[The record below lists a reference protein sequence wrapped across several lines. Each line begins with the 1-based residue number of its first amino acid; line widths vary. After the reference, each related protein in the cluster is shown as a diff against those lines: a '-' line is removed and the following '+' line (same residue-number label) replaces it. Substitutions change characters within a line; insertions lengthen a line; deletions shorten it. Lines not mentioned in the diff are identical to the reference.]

1 MEEEKKVEEVQAEEI
16 KVEEDKPVEEVK
28 PAEEAKPVEEAK
40 SVEEATEAD
49 NKFSLITFILAA
61 IGFALC
67 LDWIIGGIAGVIIGC
82 ISLKRA
88 KVAKASKNPYKV
100 FNKISLPVSIVD
112 IVFGALSIIGWTIWT
127 VFKVIEIIETAAQ

>member
-1 MEEEKKVEEVQAEEI
+1 MEEEKKVEEVQAEEV
-16 KVEEDKPVEEVK
+16 KAEEPKVEEVK

-67 LDWIIGGIAGVIIGC
+67 LDWIVGGIAGLILGC

-112 IVFGALSIIGWTIWT
+112 IVFGAIGIIVWT
-127 VFKVIEIIETAAQ
+127 VLFVLKVLKIIEEAGQ

>member
-1 MEEEKKVEEVQAEEI
+1 MEEEKKVEEVQAEEV
-16 KVEEDKPVEEVK
+16 KAEEPKVEEVK

-127 VFKVIEIIETAAQ
+127 VFKVIEIIEKAAQ

>member
-1 MEEEKKVEEVQAEEI
+1 MEEEKKVEEVQAEEV
-16 KVEEDKPVEEVK
+16 KAEEPKVEEVK

-67 LDWIIGGIAGVIIGC
+67 EGWIIGGIAGVIIGC

-112 IVFGALSIIGWTIWT
+112 IVFGAIGIIVWT
-127 VFKVIEIIETAAQ
+127 VLFVLKVLKIIEEAGQ

>member
-1 MEEEKKVEEVQAEEI
+1 MEEEKKVEEVQAEEVKAEEP
-16 KVEEDKPVEEVK
+16 KVEE
-28 PAEEAKPVEEAK
+28 AI
-40 SVEEATEAD
+40 EAD

-67 LDWIIGGIAGVIIGC
+67 LDWIVGGIAGVILGC

-112 IVFGALSIIGWTIWT
+112 IVFGAIGIIVWT
-127 VFKVIEIIETAAQ
+127 VLFVLKVLKIIEEAGQ

>member
-1 MEEEKKVEEVQAEEI
+1 MEEEKKVEEVQAEEV
-16 KVEEDKPVEEVK
+16 KAEEPKVEEVK

-49 NKFSLITFILAA
+49 NKFSLITFILAV
-61 IGFALC
+61 IGFAVFEG
-67 LDWIIGGIAGVIIGC
+67 WIVGGIASLILGC

-112 IVFGALSIIGWTIWT
+112 IVFGALSIIFWTIVT
-127 VFKVIEIIETAAQ
+127 IINAVNGEGNAA

>member
-1 MEEEKKVEEVQAEEI
+1 MEEEKKVEEVKAEEP
-16 KVEEDKPVEEVK
+16 KAEEEKPVEEVK
-28 PAEEAKPVEEAK
+28 PAEEAKP
-40 SVEEATEAD
+40 VEEATEAD

-67 LDWIIGGIAGVIIGC
+67 AEWIIGGIACLILGC

-127 VFKVIEIIETAAQ
+127 VFKVIEIIEKAAQ

>member
-1 MEEEKKVEEVQAEEI
+1 MEEEKKVEEVQAEEV
-16 KVEEDKPVEEVK
+16 KAEEPKVEEVK

-67 LDWIIGGIAGVIIGC
+67 LDWIVGGIAGLILGC

-88 KVAKASKNPYKV
+88 
-100 FNKISLPVSIVD
+100 
-112 IVFGALSIIGWTIWT
+112 
-127 VFKVIEIIETAAQ
+127 